1 MLDVLFVFEANVIQQ
16 LRIGRNDLLNLDGPR
31 NFSVILPFLLAL
43 SGNAVA
49 AGAQGQLEMGA
60 SYYVANNKS
69 RNAAMPF
76 AKQGFIRFKGGA
88 KSPSE
93 MKMSPFLATI
103 TSLGA

>member
-76 AKQGFIRFKGGA
+76 AKQGFRAGRFEFLDG
-88 KSPSE
+88 SE
-93 MKMSPFLATI
+93 AAPKNARLAASI
-103 TSLGA
+103 G